1 MNRSTWNTGICVL
14 LTIFLVVM
22 TMGCASSPKTLN
34 PNYAAYQ
41 QAKLTQPALVDIRW
55 SDDGQRIKQLTVN
68 APMDIQQKQPDAP
81 HPAWGVVNSLVRVGG
96 IVGGIWAA
104 GDAMEGV
111 IGASRGSYTS
121 GGDMAVSGSSVANPI
136 STTTTTETT
145 TTNTETTGASEV
157 PTEVPTGTTP
167 TSSETSWE

>member
-1 MNRSTWNTGICVL
+1 MNRSTLNFGICGL
-14 LTIFLVVM
+14 LAIFLVLM
-22 TMGCASSPKTLN
+22 TVGCASSPKTLD

-41 QAKLTQPALVDIRW
+41 QAKLTQPSLVDIKW

-81 HPAWGVVNSLVRVGG
+81 HPAWAVVNGLVRVGG

-111 IGASRGSYTS
+111 IGASRGSYIS

-136 STTTTTETT
+136 TTTTTTETT
-145 TTNTETTGASEV
+145 TTNTETTSGMPE
-157 PTEVPTGTTP
+157 TTTP
-167 TSSETSWE
+167 TSSETSGE

>member
-1 MNRSTWNTGICVL
+1 M
-14 LTIFLVVM
+14 
-22 TMGCASSPKTLN
+22 
-34 PNYAAYQ
+34 
-41 QAKLTQPALVDIRW
+41 DIKW

-81 HPAWGVVNSLVRVGG
+81 HPAWAVVNGLVRVGG

-111 IGASRGSYTS
+111 IGASRGSYIS

-136 STTTTTETT
+136 TTTTTTETT
-145 TTNTETTGASEV
+145 TTNTETTSGMPE
-157 PTEVPTGTTP
+157 TTTP
-167 TSSETSWE
+167 TSSETSGE